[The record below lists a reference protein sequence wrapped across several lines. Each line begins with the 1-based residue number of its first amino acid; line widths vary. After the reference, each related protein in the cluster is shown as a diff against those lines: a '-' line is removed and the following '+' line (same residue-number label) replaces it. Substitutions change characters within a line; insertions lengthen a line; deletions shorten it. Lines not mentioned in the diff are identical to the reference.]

1 MSWQDAVEFCAKEGR
16 TLRYDRFG
24 LDEQKSGLFWTRIYG
39 MERFVT
45 LIGEIISY
53 LKHSNQCTE
62 GSKYII
68 VDIRVR
74 IVPQCP
80 LIVVQDDEMEQS
92 VTKYIL
98 IVTIVNNYTVI

>member
-1 MSWQDAVEFCAKEGR
+1 MSWQDAVEFCAMEGR
-16 TLRYDRFG
+16 TLRQGRHG
-24 LDEQKSGLFWTRIYG
+24 LDEQQFNRSWTRVYE

-62 GSKYII
+62 GSKYIV

-92 VTKYIL
+92 VTKYIF
-98 IVTIVNNYTVI
+98 